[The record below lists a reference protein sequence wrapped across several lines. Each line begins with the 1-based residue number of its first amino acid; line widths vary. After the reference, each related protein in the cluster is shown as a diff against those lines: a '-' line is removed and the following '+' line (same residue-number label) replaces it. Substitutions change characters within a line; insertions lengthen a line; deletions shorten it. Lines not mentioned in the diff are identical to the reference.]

1 MKYVTY
7 SPLIVMKSTATMLT
21 FMFYKGIIMINII
34 NSNTDPYFNLATER
48 YLLKN
53 SSEDIFMMW
62 QNEPSVIIGKHQNVD
77 AEVNIDF
84 ARENQ
89 IKIARRISGGGA
101 VYHDLGNVNLTFIER
116 HGKYDFTKYPV
127 MIIDFLSTIGI
138 SATQDKRLGL
148 EIDGLKI
155 SGSAQY
161 IYKDTSLFHATL
173 LFSSNLMM
181 LRNVLLKSDISNGLK
196 FVQSVHSPVT
206 NISQHLKIPVSIGDF
221 KKKIMRHFTSDSYT
235 LDEKDLAVIEQLKT
249 QQK

>member
-1 MKYVTY
+1 
-7 SPLIVMKSTATMLT
+7 MLN
-21 FMFYKGIIMINII
+21 IN
-34 NSNTDPYFNLATER
+34 NSQTDPYFNLATER

-53 SSEDIFMMW
+53 SSQNIFMMW
-62 QNEPSVIIGKHQNVD
+62 QNEPSVIIGKHQDVD
-77 AEVNIDF
+77 AEVNRDF

-116 HGKYDFTKYPV
+116 HSNYDFSKYPV

-138 SATQDKRLGL
+138 NATQDKRLGI

-161 IYKDTSLFHATL
+161 VYKDISLFHATL

-181 LRNVLLKSDISNGLK
+181 LDNVLLRSKNSTKIKSIP
-196 FVQSVHSPVT
+196 SPVT
-206 NISQHLKIPVSIGDF
+206 NICEHLKIPMPIGDF
-221 KKKIMRHFTSDSYT
+221 KKKIMSHFPSESYT
-235 LDEKDLAVIEQLKT
+235 FDEKDLASIEQLKT
-249 QQK
+249 EYK